1 MTSKWSKSE
10 DKSTGELKNNYL
22 VQFNGEVFGVTATE
36 KEIKSTM
43 KVLNGV
49 RAWRCIE
56 VEQTKQS

>member
-1 MTSKWSKSE
+1 MKSKWSKYE
-10 DKSTGELKNNYL
+10 EKSTEERKNKYL
-22 VQFNGEVFGVTATE
+22 VQFNGEVFAATATE

-56 VEQTKQS
+56 IE